1 MQSID
6 VKSKNPF
13 AGGLFETN
21 AVNYL
26 PKDGALKLINT
37 LESKLALSI
46 KGSDVTADY
55 IFRKTTGHPA
65 LIQHFLSNL
74 VRNISKRVDDGDR
87 MIYKADIE
95 KVAKAP
101 SSEEGSFIEF
111 ADRRFFLNLRSV
123 DAAVICVMAELS
135 EEYKNIP
142 KLQIFTRLNEKLED
156 FQINMNLKNDKG
168 FPSTNNPDHWVTDGS
183 VINIASEKFKDSLKT
198 LSITQLVMEDDNF
211 VSFKESFWKD
221 FLLNKLTDNLQDAW
235 YDIQFK
241 TAIHEVYVNE
251 NALN

>member
-1 MQSID
+1 
-6 VKSKNPF
+6 
-13 AGGLFETN
+13 
-21 AVNYL
+21 
-26 PKDGALKLINT
+26 
-37 LESKLALSI
+37 
-46 KGSDVTADY
+46 
-55 IFRKTTGHPA
+55 
-65 LIQHFLSNL
+65 
-74 VRNISKRVDDGDR
+74 
-87 MIYKADIE
+87 
-95 KVAKAP
+95 
-101 SSEEGSFIEF
+101 
-111 ADRRFFLNLRSV
+111 
-123 DAAVICVMAELS
+123 
-135 EEYKNIP
+135 
-142 KLQIFTRLNEKLED
+142 
-156 FQINMNLKNDKG
+156 MNLKNDKG